1 MHFLN
6 RSIEDHGYSN
16 RYHCQRFPFVG
27 AAASVTPT
35 LLSGAETLIHL
46 FRATIDGISCK
57 RKEASAEFWAA
68 RDHSLI
74 FLDNV
79 LNICTLGGLN
89 SILLNAGLL
98 KPGQRNE
105 NGREQRP
112 QGGFPN
118 QPPLGNGPPGQP
130 QNGMS
135 PPPPLP
141 SVPPPPLP
149 SVPPPPP
156 PSVPPPP
163 LPSVPPPPLPSVP
176 PPPPPSSP
184 PPQSIV
190 WQDLDGNQV
199 QGQLKLSP
207 GKQQIQLQHDRYQG
221 HAKGAII
228 EITTLGPIY
237 SFSRA
242 RLGNMQTKGA
252 CLVMDARDFYAIQ
265 KTIHSGAFGGD
276 YCQLPTGQ
284 MAVWKIPADLL
295 YIANFEPDQVA
306 VSVGEYQLFSDLDN
320 FVDRSLNQFVR
331 QSFPATKF
339 RIDKKCGPHVIES
352 VHYFHVQD
360 QNGQNYYL
368 PGISTG
374 NFFQNFN
381 DPTPE
386 EWGKVQTMIETLKGF
401 GIEGCLCN
409 GAHHAVIFYTY
420 LKNPSDSPILLHPR
434 DVANLLQEDARIFQA
449 IQNAANKDLTNWRAA
464 FIETFNKRQ

>member
-149 SVPPPPP
+149 SVPPLHFLAFLPLHLLA
-156 PSVPPPP
+156 SPP
-163 LPSVPPPPLPSVP
+163 LHFLAFLPLHF
-176 PPPPPSSP
+176 
-184 PPQSIV
+184 
-190 WQDLDGNQV
+190 L
-199 QGQLKLSP
+199 
-207 GKQQIQLQHDRYQG
+207 
-221 HAKGAII
+221 
-228 EITTLGPIY
+228 
-237 SFSRA
+237 
-242 RLGNMQTKGA
+242 
-252 CLVMDARDFYAIQ
+252 
-265 KTIHSGAFGGD
+265 AF
-276 YCQLPTGQ
+276 LPLH
-284 MAVWKIPADLL
+284 LL
-295 YIANFEPDQVA
+295 AP
-306 VSVGEYQLFSDLDN
+306 LL
-320 FVDRSLNQFVR
+320 LN
-331 QSFPATKF
+331 P
-339 RIDKKCGPHVIES
+339 
-352 VHYFHVQD
+352 
-360 QNGQNYYL
+360 
-368 PGISTG
+368 
-374 NFFQNFN
+374 
-381 DPTPE
+381 
-386 EWGKVQTMIETLKGF
+386 
-401 GIEGCLCN
+401 
-409 GAHHAVIFYTY
+409 
-420 LKNPSDSPILLHPR
+420 
-434 DVANLLQEDARIFQA
+434 
-449 IQNAANKDLTNWRAA
+449 
-464 FIETFNKRQ
+464 